1 MDNASAGIESRA
13 ALKSDFDKQ
22 QALFLHQTI
31 AHLSTRQY
39 GTVLL
44 TQPLSQV
51 VLNGFFVCI
60 AIAIIAFLF
69 YSAPVVRRNPKAYCY
84 RLRG

>member
-1 MDNASAGIESRA
+1 VMDNASAGIESRA

-69 YSAPVVRRNPKAYCY
+69 YSCLLYTSPS
-84 RLRG
+84 